1 MENWLNR
8 NYREIMLVLMC
19 AELVL
24 IFVLVLQ
31 GAHR

>member
-8 NYREIMLVLMC
+8 NYREIMLALMVT
-19 AELVL
+19 ELVL